1 MASLANPSGTT
12 GQGLQSNAWEKDSSR
27 KTCHDCNLKFTI
39 RRRRHHCRR
48 CGRLFCKKCSAER
61 VRLETYISPFGVM
74 KNNKEEKLRVCDSCF
89 IAVVKN
95 VDQRVSNIRARR
107 RSATLEKAQEFLNN
121 PVAVTYAFTVNENDF
136 SPASSSSLSG
146 SNLSFAS
153 STESIQDDSEEEV
166 EETLISLTE
175 EVDNNMKINNS
186 NKTKVPAFSSQR
198 LSTLVSQYSNVQK
211 PTKRTVKA
219 IAAHLLEQQKSQL
232 RSDEILLESDIVEL
246 KKELALHRTFQKF

>member
-89 IAVVKN
+89 IAAKLILFRFLVCKVFP
-95 VDQRVSNIRARR
+95 DCIERITQLCFFL
-107 RSATLEKAQEFLNN
+107 LEFFYFFICVYICLNN
-121 PVAVTYAFTVNENDF
+121 H
-136 SPASSSSLSG
+136 
-146 SNLSFAS
+146 
-153 STESIQDDSEEEV
+153 
-166 EETLISLTE
+166 
-175 EVDNNMKINNS
+175 IN
-186 NKTKVPAFSSQR
+186 
-198 LSTLVSQYSNVQK
+198 
-211 PTKRTVKA
+211 
-219 IAAHLLEQQKSQL
+219 
-232 RSDEILLESDIVEL
+232 
-246 KKELALHRTFQKF
+246 

>member
-95 VDQRVSNIRARR
+95 VDQIVD
-107 RSATLEKAQEFLNN
+107 TF
-121 PVAVTYAFTVNENDF
+121 EN
-136 SPASSSSLSG
+136 
-146 SNLSFAS
+146 
-153 STESIQDDSEEEV
+153 
-166 EETLISLTE
+166 
-175 EVDNNMKINNS
+175 
-186 NKTKVPAFSSQR
+186 
-198 LSTLVSQYSNVQK
+198 
-211 PTKRTVKA
+211 
-219 IAAHLLEQQKSQL
+219 L
-232 RSDEILLESDIVEL
+232 RFQL
-246 KKELALHRTFQKF
+246 KKIYAKS

>member
-89 IAVVKN
+89 IAVVTIIHFIIKY
-95 VDQRVSNIRARR
+95 
-107 RSATLEKAQEFLNN
+107 FLRIINSRIG
-121 PVAVTYAFTVNENDF
+121 YI
-136 SPASSSSLSG
+136 
-146 SNLSFAS
+146 SFFGQ
-153 STESIQDDSEEEV
+153 IQC
-166 EETLISLTE
+166 
-175 EVDNNMKINNS
+175 
-186 NKTKVPAFSSQR
+186 
-198 LSTLVSQYSNVQK
+198 
-211 PTKRTVKA
+211 
-219 IAAHLLEQQKSQL
+219 
-232 RSDEILLESDIVEL
+232 
-246 KKELALHRTFQKF
+246 TFFR